1 MKSWRDSGIQEQLEE
16 FCSFQSQSLIR
27 TGWVM
32 SSWRDSQGS
41 SWVFC
46 PKTKAQSELQK
57 KKGQSRTTKDLPEK
71 TFRSSERSFLPEN
84 QPIRSHLSGSAQ
96 IRSGFNPPTAQ
107 MLMKHRRLLLL
118 WVSLHPAS
126 LQVVW
131 GRCSPAAN
139 CLTDLMLDSAES
151 FQQPRGHG
159 RNTPQSA
166 VRGRRWMKL
175 MCSRASATFPPRP
188 QRAEQ
193 SPPVLQLSN
202 VAFDF
207 VLHHWACSPP
217 NVQPVLRL
225 QEGKQ
230 QLGGAWRNKHLGIW
244 FGANSLKRTQ
254 RLKKNTVKSEV
265 SKAPRPE
272 MKHHSLSWDSWIC
285 TETCWT
291 QTWSRQRRKIITKCH
306 EDTAFHRR

>member
-118 WVSLHPAS
+118 WVSLHPTS

-131 GRCSPAAN
+131 GRCSPAAKLPHRPDAGF
-139 CLTDLMLDSAES
+139 CWEFSAAQRSRQKHAAE
-151 FQQPRGHG
+151 RCT
-159 RNTPQSA
+159 RTP
-166 VRGRRWMKL
+166 L
-175 MCSRASATFPPRP
+175 NET
-188 QRAEQ
+188 
-193 SPPVLQLSN
+193 
-202 VAFDF
+202 
-207 VLHHWACSPP
+207 
-217 NVQPVLRL
+217 NVQPSERHVPTAPAESRTKSTSPPTVKCGFWLRPPSL
-225 QEGKQ
+225 SLFTSKRTACTAPA
-230 QLGGAWRNKHLGIW
+230 GGD
-244 FGANSLKRTQ
+244 GAAGRSLKEQTSGD
-254 RLKKNTVKSEV
+254 LIW
-265 SKAPRPE
+265 SKFPQ
-272 MKHHSLSWDSWIC
+272 KDSKV
-285 TETCWT
+285 EEKYS
-291 QTWSRQRRKIITKCH
+291 QK
-306 EDTAFHRR
+306 